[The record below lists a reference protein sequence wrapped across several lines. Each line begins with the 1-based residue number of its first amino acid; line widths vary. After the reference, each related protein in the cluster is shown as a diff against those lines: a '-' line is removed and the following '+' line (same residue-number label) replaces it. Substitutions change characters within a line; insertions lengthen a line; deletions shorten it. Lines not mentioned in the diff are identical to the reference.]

1 MTTDYYSLAENG
13 LIALL
18 KTELASPYFPHADIQ
33 VTASDDTVYDN
44 GNDYYATTYP
54 SRFPV
59 TEISGSRYEYSY
71 DVVLDILARWTTTEL
86 AAWNAFKTYRNAVI
100 DLVNQTNKG
109 HNLNKTNFVR
119 DAFMQ
124 SDVDPRYIPVK
135 GSDPN
140 DPDPTISHIGQVCVV
155 TVKMIVPR

>member
-1 MTTDYYSLAENG
+1 MTTDYYSAAENG

-18 KTELASPYFPHADIQ
+18 KTNLTSYFPNADKQ

-54 SRFPV
+54 GNFPV
-59 TEISGSRYEYSY
+59 TEISGTRYEYSFE
-71 DVVLDILARWTTTEL
+71 VMLDILSRWKTTEL
-86 AAWNAFKTYRNAVI
+86 AAWNAFKAYRNAVI
-100 DLVNQTNKG
+100 DLVNHTNKG

-124 SDVDPRYIPVK
+124 AEDRPRYIPLQ
-135 GSDPN
+135 GT
-140 DPDPTISHIGQVCVV
+140 DPDNPTFSHIGQVCIV
-155 TVKMIVPR
+155 TVKMIVPRE